1 MVNISQEQ
9 KELIEKAGCLVVQV
23 KAAIRKIKEFVY
35 KIGRKIAELVER
47 MQKIIEPE
55 MMMQIEP
62 RTRYKIVKKL
72 GLNYSVYFNHKGFY
86 RCRNNC

>member
-9 KELIEKAGCLVVQV
+9 KELIEKAGYLVVQV
-23 KAAIRKIKEFVY
+23 KATIRKIKEFVY

-72 GLNYSVYFNHKGFY
+72 GLNYSVYFNHKCFY